1 LAKLGVHNHPIA
13 NGKCKEFLERT
24 KSWIVEEVDCMPNV
38 KMSMISLSAN
48 KTFLARYLFDDCSN
62 GKVELFKGEHFEQI

>member
-1 LAKLGVHNHPIA
+1 
-13 NGKCKEFLERT
+13 
-24 KSWIVEEVDCMPNV
+24 MPNV